1 MSEPRLEDS
10 TDYNGLKG
18 NKKKVVYA
26 VVAMALAIGL
36 LYAIIYDQN
45 RHVSDEI
52 PNHDSVNV
60 PSFMGKK

>member
-26 VVAMALAIGL
+26 VVAMILAIGF
-36 LYAIIYDQN
+36 LYALVYDTN
-45 RHVSDEI
+45 AKVGDEI
-52 PNHDSVNV
+52 PNNDAVEI
-60 PSFMGKK
+60 PKFR